1 MAQFPLYSF
10 VYIEQIQ
17 WYELFKDTLLEKI
30 QCIYDDYN
38 YYCNYPTNPQ
48 LNKTYNS
55 IVDTMREV
63 NQYVSDV
70 TQYIRSEERLYP
82 GITHKKTLT
91 FLLQIANEINSHKK
105 EVNRIHSKLSNLY
118 MSSQQVIAIP
128 IIEQYNSFFLNEE
141 QEGFCIH

>member
-70 TQYIRSEERLYP
+70 TQYIRLEEQLYP

-105 EVNRIHSKLSNLY
+105 EVNRIHSKLSDLY

>member
-63 NQYVSDV
+63 NQYVSNV
-70 TQYIRSEERLYP
+70 TQYIRLEEQLYP

-105 EVNRIHSKLSNLY
+105 EVNSIHSKLSNLY